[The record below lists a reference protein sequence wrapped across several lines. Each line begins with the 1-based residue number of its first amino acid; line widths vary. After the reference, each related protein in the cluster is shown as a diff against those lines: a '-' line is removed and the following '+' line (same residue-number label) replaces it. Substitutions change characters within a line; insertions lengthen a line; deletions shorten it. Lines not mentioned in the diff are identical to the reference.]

1 MSVFYTP
8 RDIFEASLMMKCTY
22 EIGLHGF
29 VLSSG
34 ALIEE
39 LSYRLEGRAVT
50 LRFCSSTHHAPHH
63 GLTEGFLGSYWN
75 YCVAKWESEK
85 KERFPH
91 KKLVAK
97 KERFFNMNKKQI
109 LNHYLREKD
118 SGSTNEKTG
127 NYIYGN
133 EFSVEN
139 YLTYLGIKNEPEQPM
154 QMDRFLPQ
162 SDSSVAHPE
171 GLPHDFKSFG
181 VMTTKCGKTGTL
193 VRSSESGIICMLYGG
208 VLKKLD
214 TSDIEFSSGRFWTKK
229 PL

>member
-8 RDIFEASLMMKCTY
+8 RNIFEASLMMKCTY

-50 LRFCSSTHHAPHH
+50 LRFCSSTHHEPYTT
-63 GLTEGFLGSYWN
+63 LTEDFLMSYWN
-75 YCVAKWESEK
+75 YCVANWESKK
-85 KERFPH
+85 KERFH
-91 KKLVAK
+91 HRKLIEK
-97 KERFFNMNKKQI
+97 RGRFFNMNKKQI
-109 LNHYLREKD
+109 INHYLREKD
-118 SGSTNEKTG
+118 SDNTNEKTSS
-127 NYIYGN
+127 YIYGN
-133 EFSVEN
+133 EFSAEN
-139 YLTYLGIKNEPEQPM
+139 YLTYLGVKEGPEQPV
-154 QMDRFLPQ
+154 QVGSFIPQ
-162 SDSSVAHPE
+162 SDTSVSHPA

-181 VMTTKCGKTGTL
+181 VVTTKCGKTGTL

-214 TSDIEFSSGRFWTKK
+214 TSGIEFSSGRFWTKK